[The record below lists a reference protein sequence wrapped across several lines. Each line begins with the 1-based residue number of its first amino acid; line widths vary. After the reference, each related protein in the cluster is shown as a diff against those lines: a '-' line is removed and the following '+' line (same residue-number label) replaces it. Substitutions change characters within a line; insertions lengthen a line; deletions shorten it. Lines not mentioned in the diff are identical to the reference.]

1 MKVLI
6 EADAVHDD
14 SYWNEQLNNAENYN
28 DVLDAFFEET
38 KGNFNG
44 GIDVKL
50 LQPYYSKLYGQL
62 REYGFDYKTNPWLIF
77 LVNYYVANRTFNFT
91 ADQYSLLDKQFEAD
105 NITEDDITGKT
116 ADGTNGIY
124 YNPSLYKEES
134 LQNTN
139 YKILTYSWFKSAY
152 SVQTWCNNYTL
163 LAAVS
168 DSINLNEYNRYL
180 QQGRYAMAN
189 QLVKK
194 EVKVTPE
201 LAKKLMTL
209 CFTQDITRVVNSQY
223 IRNRAQRDSHII
235 QVYEVKHIDVRP
247 MDRNTPILDAT
258 MIQQNVNIM
267 HVSEASSDATTDKLT
282 DETAKS
288 NNINELITMI
298 KQSSKV
304 YSPYEFLYVLGR
316 TLGKESPL
324 TVLNGLENFDKDS
337 YATASQMNDERY
349 YKIKELIN
357 KFDFDR
363 QTVNNALKAIVELG
377 V

>member
-91 ADQYSLLDKQFEAD
+91 ADQYSLLDKQFD
-105 NITEDDITGKT
+105 VSIISNDDLTGKT

-124 YNPSLYKEES
+124 YNPSLYKETD
-134 LQNTN
+134 LQSTN
-139 YKILTYSWFKSAY
+139 YKILTYNWFNQVY
-152 SVQTWCNNYTL
+152 SVQQWCNNYTL

-168 DSINLNEYNRYL
+168 DNVNLNEYNRYL
-180 QQGRYAMAN
+180 QQGRFAIAN
-189 QLVKK
+189 ETVKK
-194 EVKVTPE
+194 QAKMTQE
-201 LAKKLMTL
+201 LADKLMTL

-223 IRNRAQRDSHII
+223 IRNRQQRDSHII
-235 QVYEVKHIDVRP
+235 QVYEVKHIDVQE
-247 MDRNTPILDAT
+247 MDRNTPILDAR
-258 MIQQNVNIM
+258 MIEQNVGIL
-267 HVSEASSDATTDKLT
+267 HVSEASSDATTDYKQ
-282 DETAKS
+282 DEQTKS
-288 NNINELITMI
+288 SNVNELINAI
-298 KQSSKV
+298 KQSSRL
-304 YSPYEFLYVLGR
+304 YTPYDFLFVLSRLFGDTTTEAR
-316 TLGKESPL
+316 LSNIPNFNKATYD
-324 TVLNGLENFDKDS
+324 TVSKMDAN
-337 YATASQMNDERY
+337 TY
-349 YKIKELIN
+349 YKIAEILHDFTFDKQTIN
-357 KFDFDR
+357 D
-363 QTVNNALKAIVELG
+363 ALQAVVGLG